1 MIQREVVKIENQ
13 RVQIHLD
20 DLIKELQNCGCLPP
34 HTWSSLR
41 HSSHCYHVKELIT
54 ALRNYN
60 IVPDQPEP
68 VQAKGPDVQF

>member
-20 DLIKELQNCGCLPP
+20 GLIKEIESNP
-34 HTWSSLR
+34 TASLN
-41 HSSHCYHVKELIT
+41 HSSVEDLIT

-60 IVPDQPEP
+60 IVPEHPEP
-68 VQAKGPDVQF
+68 VQTKGSDVKF